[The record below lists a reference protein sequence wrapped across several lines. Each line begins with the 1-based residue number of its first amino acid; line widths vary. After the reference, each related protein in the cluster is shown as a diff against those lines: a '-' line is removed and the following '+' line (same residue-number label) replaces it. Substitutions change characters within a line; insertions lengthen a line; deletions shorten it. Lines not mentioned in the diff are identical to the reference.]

1 MGKRSGKNRAQ
12 GRALKQKPSLLDVW
26 MELLLGGFLA
36 LYLLFI
42 PLRGSER
49 LGMYSQISETKTTLF
64 FVLMGILLF
73 YGAIR
78 LGVELWAWRKQGK
91 PLTSLSPSQIA
102 ALLFLFF
109 TVISAAASPYQ
120 ANAWYSSKSHEATL
134 TLGLYVLLFLVT
146 SRWGVPTRRLWK
158 VLLWSMGLFCLLCL
172 LQALG
177 KNPLSLYPEGQSF
190 YDGYGKQYQGAYAGS
205 VGNVDLVSALLAL
218 VIPLLVIPALGK
230 QFRRTWP
237 CWLLALGCV
246 GLLVWLRVLCGLVGL
261 AAGTALTLLVRCP
274 DEKRKWL
281 LLSYGILAVTG
292 IALLWAVDLPVK
304 FLHELHEI
312 LHGRAED
319 SFGTG
324 RFFIWRQ
331 MLERIP
337 NRLLTGVGPDMA
349 RFSGLEPFVRRDEL
363 GNVVYNAAGNAIT
376 AVITD
381 AHCYP
386 VHILYCQGLPALLSW
401 LTLVG
406 LCMSHWV
413 KGRSDCSI
421 AALGS
426 GLACLLCAMLFCFS
440 SIIIMPFLWL
450 CMGLLEGKYQERTD
464 AKASQAM

>member
-230 QFRRTWP
+230 QLRRTWP

-331 MLERIP
+331 MNPEPSAYRGGAGYGPVFRPGALCPPGR
-337 NRLLTGVGPDMA
+337 VGEC
-349 RFSGLEPFVRRDEL
+349 GLQCRRQCDHRRHN
-363 GNVVYNAAGNAIT
+363 GR
-376 AVITD
+376 
-381 AHCYP
+381 P
-386 VHILYCQGLPALLSW
+386 LLSRAHS
-401 LTLVG
+401 LLPGSSGPFELADAGGPLYEPLGQRTLRLQHCG
-406 LCMSHWV
+406 P
-413 KGRSDCSI
+413 GQRSCLPPLRH
-421 AALGS
+421 AVLLFFHHHYALP
-426 GLACLLCAMLFCFS
+426 LADTGA
-440 SIIIMPFLWL
+440 
-450 CMGLLEGKYQERTD
+450 D
-464 AKASQAM
+464 